1 MGRDKATM
9 LVDGVP
15 MAARV
20 AAALAAGG
28 CEQVV
33 AIGGDRA
40 ALGLIVV
47 PDLHP
52 GEGPLGGIITAL
64 HDLPDEVEVVFV
76 ASCDLPALTGV
87 AVHTVLET
95 LLDHPTADVAVA
107 VGDRDQPLCSAWRLT
122 ALPTLEHLFHTGERR
137 VTTAVESL
145 AMVRVPVSAQV
156 LRNVNTI
163 ADLHE

>member
-1 MGRDKATM
+1 MGRDKSTM

-28 CEQVV
+28 CVHVV

-40 ALGLIVV
+40 ALGLTVV

-64 HDLPDEVEVVFV
+64 RQLPDEVEAMFV
-76 ASCDLPALTGV
+76 ASCDLPALTGA
-87 AVHTVLET
+87 AVHAVLEA
-95 LLDHPTADVAVA
+95 LLDHPTADVAIA
-107 VGDRDQPLCSAWRLT
+107 VGHRDQPLCSAWRPT

-137 VTTAVESL
+137 ATAAVEAL
-145 AMVRVPVSAQV
+145 TVERVPVAAQV
-156 LRNVNTI
+156 LVNVNTI